1 MEQFKGVTFGY
12 YARNGYFSSS
22 EAERQVE
29 AIASLGIPWVCLV
42 TTVMQE
48 TFCSTRIFRDFH
60 QTPGDDELVH
70 IIGLLHRRG
79 IRVML
84 RPMIECWDGTQRGNI
99 HLPQGQIFPDRPFHY
114 RTDWFRSYT
123 DLTRHYTR
131 IAERTGCEAYGLDS
145 ELNQLASASQD
156 WLPVV
161 DAARAAFHGHLTTS
175 LIDTPQFIRLL
186 DDPNCWFYA
195 LDSVGS
201 SMYAPASK
209 TGGDDIPS
217 MMRFIE
223 PIVSRN
229 RDFAL
234 KYGKLFY
241 FGECGCCATENATRL
256 PYYWKNGRHY
266 DGNEQANYME
276 TVIRAFSAEPWW
288 GGMFWWKWEEQNY
301 RAEFHDD
308 PAGDKGFTID
318 GKPAA
323 TIMKRWCDGSLLRP
337 NP

>member
-1 MEQFKGVTFGY
+1 MG
-12 YARNGYFSSS
+12 
-22 EAERQVE
+22 
-29 AIASLGIPWVCLV
+29 AIAA
-42 TTVMQE
+42 Q
-48 TFCSTRIFRDFH
+48 
-60 QTPGDDELVH
+60 
-70 IIGLLHRRG
+70 
-79 IRVML
+79 L
-84 RPMIECWDGTQRGNI
+84 RPQA
-99 HLPQGQIFPDRPFHY
+99 LVPA
-114 RTDWFRSYT
+114 RTDPR
-123 DLTRHYTR
+123 
-131 IAERTGCEAYGLDS
+131 
-145 ELNQLASASQD
+145 
-156 WLPVV
+156 

-323 TIMKRWCDGSLLRP
+323 TIMKRWCDGSLLRA